1 MQHYY
6 QFTKS
11 QRVAVIFCTVLGSVC
26 VSADAAKIT
35 DLDKNQ
41 DGLISIKE
49 SVADPNLLAIFGSI
63 DKDLD
68 GFISKNELEEFAKI
82 AKQMKVASIE

>member
-11 QRVAVIFCTVLGSVC
+11 QLVAVIFCTVLGSVC
-26 VSADAAKIT
+26 VSADEAKIT